1 MLIVILFSPF
11 SAPSQNPNMF
21 GTLKGLDQSMNPQLM
36 KYGRETDIS
45 IAQARRECRRKL
57 FNCYS
62 QLVRPL
68 GQNEIIDP
76 YREQFGQRIL
86 IKCDSLKF
94 RLQTPLENCE
104 KETFV
109 QAEPYF
115 TSLALYDAKNGRKLT
130 ENFYFDLNSEHVKDM
145 IVTNPNGPL
154 LNGQATETNGVN
166 GTDEKSNTMQYQALP
181 KEFDA
186 LPADWLT
193 RPKQAILNVSVPH
206 PDIFLVVK
214 IEKILQ
220 GGINNTSDAYVKAG
234 KDPKM
239 GLKLNK
245 NVRMYSQKI
254 GHYRMPFAWA
264 ARPLFRLYSSDLD
277 AAIEFPAIYR
287 QDANKLKDED
297 ILKLLAEYRRPE
309 KFSKLTVIP
318 GFLKI
323 MAEPTSELPNSKR
336 NQFVRFTLTVVPSK
350 LNDTFFLIIS
360 KYSDSLTTTL
370 MPLKP
375 FPMPPIAEPSFEI
388 AEFAANSDR
397 DMYPFTTFVNH
408 LFIYPQSLSFD
419 SQKLFSRA
427 RNVALTIE
435 VRDSDAEGAK
445 SIPVISTAEQ
455 NYIHFL

>member
-1 MLIVILFSPF
+1 
-11 SAPSQNPNMF
+11 
-21 GTLKGLDQSMNPQLM
+21 MNPQLM

-45 IAQARRECRRKL
+45 IAQARREYRRKL

-62 QLVRPL
+62 QLLRPITTT
-68 GQNEIIDP
+68 EIIEP

-94 RLQTPLENCE
+94 RLQTPLENPE
-104 KETFV
+104 IETYV

-130 ENFYFDLNSEHVKDM
+130 ENFYFDLNTEHVRDM
-145 IVTNPNGPL
+145 IVTTPITSTGTNGA
-154 LNGQATETNGVN
+154 ATETNGVN
-166 GTDEKSNTMQYQALP
+166 GVEKEPTIQFQTLP

-186 LPADWLT
+186 LPANWLT
-193 RPKQAILNVSVPH
+193 RPKQAVLSITAPH

-220 GGINNTSDAYVKAG
+220 GGINNTSESYLKAG

-245 NVRMYSQKI
+245 SVRQYAQKI

-277 AAIEFPAIYR
+277 SSIEFPAIYR

-297 ILKLLAEYRRPE
+297 ILKLLNEYRKPD

-323 MAEPTSELPNSKR
+323 MTEPISELPNSKC
-336 NQFVRFTLTVVPSK
+336 
-350 LNDTFFLIIS
+350 
-360 KYSDSLTTTL
+360 
-370 MPLKP
+370 
-375 FPMPPIAEPSFEI
+375 PI
-388 AEFAANSDR
+388 NGL
-397 DMYPFTTFVNH
+397 V
-408 LFIYPQSLSFD
+408 L
-419 SQKLFSRA
+419 
-427 RNVALTIE
+427 
-435 VRDSDAEGAK
+435 
-445 SIPVISTAEQ
+445 
-455 NYIHFL
+455 

>member
-1 MLIVILFSPF
+1 
-11 SAPSQNPNMF
+11 MF

-45 IAQARRECRRKL
+45 IAQSRRENRRKL

-62 QLVRPL
+62 QLLRPL
-68 GQNEIIDP
+68 PQSEIIDP

-104 KETFV
+104 KETYV

-145 IVTNPNGPL
+145 IVTNPNGPT
-154 LNGQATETNGVN
+154 LNGQASETKGMN
-166 GTDEKSNTMQYQALP
+166 GTSDEKSEAMQYQALP

-186 LPADWLT
+186 LPVDWLT
-193 RPKQAILNVSVPH
+193 RPKQAILSVNAPH
-206 PDIFLVVK
+206 PDVFLVVK

-220 GGINNTSDAYVKAG
+220 GGINNTSEAYVKAG

-239 GLKLNK
+239 GQKLNK
-245 NVRMYSQKI
+245 NVRLYSQKI

-277 AAIEFPAIYR
+277 SAIEFPAIYR

-297 ILKLLAEYRRPE
+297 ILKLLTEYRKPD
-309 KFSKLTVIP
+309 KFSKLTVVP

-323 MAEPTSELPNSKR
+323 MTEPINELPNSKQ
-336 NQFVRFTLTVVPSK
+336 NS
-350 LNDTFFLIIS
+350 LI
-360 KYSDSLTTTL
+360 Y
-370 MPLKP
+370 
-375 FPMPPIAEPSFEI
+375 
-388 AEFAANSDR
+388 
-397 DMYPFTTFVNH
+397 
-408 LFIYPQSLSFD
+408 
-419 SQKLFSRA
+419 
-427 RNVALTIE
+427 
-435 VRDSDAEGAK
+435 
-445 SIPVISTAEQ
+445 
-455 NYIHFL
+455 

>member
-1 MLIVILFSPF
+1 MQTHDLLLWKEKRVRQFFFPKYIFSIDFFLISCLLFSF
-11 SAPSQNPNMF
+11 VAPNPNQNPF

-45 IAQARRECRRKL
+45 IAQSRRENRRKL

-62 QLVRPL
+62 QMIRPVTH
-68 GQNEIIDP
+68 NEIIDP

-94 RLQTPLENCE
+94 RLQAPLENCE
-104 KETFV
+104 KETYV

-115 TSLALYDAKNGRKLT
+115 TSFALFDAKNGRKIT
-130 ENFYFDLNSEHVKDM
+130 ENFYFDLNSEHVRDM
-145 IVTNPNGPL
+145 MVTN
-154 LNGQATETNGVN
+154 QAPTTNSETNGVN
-166 GTDEKSNTMQYQALP
+166 GFDEKPETLQYQTLP
-181 KEFDA
+181 KEYDA

-193 RPKQAILNVSVPH
+193 RPKQAILSVTAPH

-220 GGINNTSDAYVKAG
+220 GGINNTSDAYIKAG
-234 KDPKM
+234 KDPKI
-239 GLKLNK
+239 GSKLNK
-245 NVRMYSQKI
+245 NVKSYSQKI

-297 ILKLLAEYRRPE
+297 ILKLLTEYRKPD

-323 MAEPTSELPNSKR
+323 ITEPITELPNS
-336 NQFVRFTLTVVPSK
+336 
-350 LNDTFFLIIS
+350 
-360 KYSDSLTTTL
+360 
-370 MPLKP
+370 
-375 FPMPPIAEPSFEI
+375 E
-388 AEFAANSDR
+388 
-397 DMYPFTTFVNH
+397 
-408 LFIYPQSLSFD
+408 
-419 SQKLFSRA
+419 
-427 RNVALTIE
+427 
-435 VRDSDAEGAK
+435 
-445 SIPVISTAEQ
+445 
-455 NYIHFL
+455 

>member
-1 MLIVILFSPF
+1 
-11 SAPSQNPNMF
+11 MF

-45 IAQARRECRRKL
+45 IAQARQEQRRKL

-62 QLVRPL
+62 QLQKPL
-68 GQNEIIDP
+68 NLHETIDP
-76 YREQFGQRIL
+76 YREQFGQRVL

-130 ENFYFDLNSEHVKDM
+130 ENFYFDLNSDDVRDM
-145 IVTNPNGPL
+145 MPSNESTMNGH
-154 LNGQATETNGVN
+154 ETNGANRTN
-166 GTDEKSNTMQYQALP
+166 GTNGTETYAESSIFQKLP

-186 LPADWLT
+186 LPSDWLS
-193 RPKQAILNVSVPH
+193 RPKQAVLNITAPH
-206 PDIFLVVK
+206 PDVFLVVK

-220 GGINNTSDAYVKAG
+220 GGINNTSEPYLKAG

-245 NVRMYSQKI
+245 SVRIFSQKI

-297 ILKLLAEYRRPE
+297 ILKLLSEYRKPD

-323 MAEPTSELPNSKR
+323 MIEPISEVPN
-336 NQFVRFTLTVVPSK
+336 N
-350 LNDTFFLIIS
+350 
-360 KYSDSLTTTL
+360 SLTTTL
-370 MPLKP
+370 VPLKP
-375 FPMPPIAEPSFEI
+375 FPMPPASVPSLEI
-388 AEFAANSDR
+388 AEFSGCADR
-397 DMYPFTTFVNH
+397 DMYPFTTFINH
-408 LFIYPQSLSFD
+408 LFLYPLSLTFD
-419 SQKLFSRA
+419 TQKLFSRA
-427 RNVALTIE
+427 RNIALVIE
-435 VRDSDAEGAK
+435 VRNSDADGAK
-445 SIPVISTAEQ
+445 SIPVSQ
-455 NYIHFL
+455 HKMFSKLLPNFKNNHFPFFPFSVFTVELVKR

>member
-1 MLIVILFSPF
+1 
-11 SAPSQNPNMF
+11 
-21 GTLKGLDQSMNPQLM
+21 MNPQLM

-45 IAQARRECRRKL
+45 IAQSRRENRRKL

-62 QLVRPL
+62 QLLRPL
-68 GQNEIIDP
+68 PHSEIIDP
-76 YREQFGQRIL
+76 YREQYGQRIL

-104 KETFV
+104 KETYV

-115 TSLALYDAKNGRKLT
+115 TSLALYDAKNGCKLT

-145 IVTNPNGPL
+145 IVTNPNGPT
-154 LNGQATETNGVN
+154 LNGQASETKGMN
-166 GTDEKSNTMQYQALP
+166 GTSDEKSEALQYQALP

-186 LPADWLT
+186 LPVDWLT
-193 RPKQAILNVSVPH
+193 RPKQAILSVNAPH
-206 PDIFLVVK
+206 PDVFLVVK

-220 GGINNTSDAYVKAG
+220 GGINNTSEAYVKAG

-239 GLKLNK
+239 GQKLNK

-277 AAIEFPAIYR
+277 SSIEFPAIYR

-297 ILKLLAEYRRPE
+297 ILKLLTEYRKPD

-323 MAEPTSELPNSKR
+323 MTEPISELPNSK
-336 NQFVRFTLTVVPSK
+336 QIS
-350 LNDTFFLIIS
+350 LI
-360 KYSDSLTTTL
+360 
-370 MPLKP
+370 
-375 FPMPPIAEPSFEI
+375 
-388 AEFAANSDR
+388 
-397 DMYPFTTFVNH
+397 H
-408 LFIYPQSLSFD
+408 
-419 SQKLFSRA
+419 
-427 RNVALTIE
+427 
-435 VRDSDAEGAK
+435 
-445 SIPVISTAEQ
+445 
-455 NYIHFL
+455 

>member
-1 MLIVILFSPF
+1 
-11 SAPSQNPNMF
+11 
-21 GTLKGLDQSMNPQLM
+21 MNPQLM

-45 IAQARRECRRKL
+45 IAQARREQRRKL

-62 QLVRPL
+62 QLLRPIAST
-68 GQNEIIDP
+68 EIIEQ
-76 YREQFGQRIL
+76 YREQFGQRVL

-104 KETFV
+104 NETYV

-115 TSLALYDAKNGRKLT
+115 TSLALFDAKNGRKLT
-130 ENFYFDLNSEHVKDM
+130 ENFYFDLNSEHVRDM
-145 IVTNPNGPL
+145 LMNNGSVTNGT
-154 LNGQATETNGVN
+154 TETNGVN
-166 GTDEKSNTMQYQALP
+166 GVDKESEAIQYQVLP

-186 LPADWLT
+186 LPSDWLT
-193 RPKQAILNVSVPH
+193 RPKQAILSITAPH

-220 GGINNTSDAYVKAG
+220 GGINNTSDAYIKAG

-245 NVRMYSQKI
+245 NVRQYSQKI

-297 ILKLLAEYRRPE
+297 ILKLLTEYRKPD

-323 MAEPTSELPNSKR
+323 MAEPINELPNSES
-336 NQFVRFTLTVVPSK
+336 NA
-350 LNDTFFLIIS
+350 IINPT
-360 KYSDSLTTTL
+360 KY
-370 MPLKP
+370 
-375 FPMPPIAEPSFEI
+375 
-388 AEFAANSDR
+388 
-397 DMYPFTTFVNH
+397 
-408 LFIYPQSLSFD
+408 
-419 SQKLFSRA
+419 
-427 RNVALTIE
+427 
-435 VRDSDAEGAK
+435 
-445 SIPVISTAEQ
+445 
-455 NYIHFL
+455 

>member
-1 MLIVILFSPF
+1 
-11 SAPSQNPNMF
+11 MF

-45 IAQARRECRRKL
+45 IAQSRRENRRKL

-62 QLVRPL
+62 QLLRPL
-68 GQNEIIDP
+68 PQSEIIDP

-104 KETFV
+104 KETYV

-145 IVTNPNGPL
+145 IVTNPNGPT
-154 LNGQATETNGVN
+154 LNGQASETKGIN
-166 GTDEKSNTMQYQALP
+166 GTSDEKSEALQYQALP

-186 LPADWLT
+186 LPVDWLT
-193 RPKQAILNVSVPH
+193 RPKQAILSVNAPH
-206 PDIFLVVK
+206 PDVFLVVK

-220 GGINNTSDAYVKAG
+220 GGINNTSEAYVKAG

-239 GLKLNK
+239 GQKLNK
-245 NVRMYSQKI
+245 NVRLYSQKI

-277 AAIEFPAIYR
+277 SAIEFPAIYR

-297 ILKLLAEYRRPE
+297 ILKLLTEYRKPD
-309 KFSKLTVIP
+309 KFSKLTVVP

-323 MAEPTSELPNSKR
+323 MTEPINELPNSKQ
-336 NQFVRFTLTVVPSK
+336 NS
-350 LNDTFFLIIS
+350 LI
-360 KYSDSLTTTL
+360 Y
-370 MPLKP
+370 
-375 FPMPPIAEPSFEI
+375 
-388 AEFAANSDR
+388 
-397 DMYPFTTFVNH
+397 
-408 LFIYPQSLSFD
+408 
-419 SQKLFSRA
+419 
-427 RNVALTIE
+427 
-435 VRDSDAEGAK
+435 
-445 SIPVISTAEQ
+445 
-455 NYIHFL
+455 

>member
-1 MLIVILFSPF
+1 
-11 SAPSQNPNMF
+11 MF

-45 IAQARRECRRKL
+45 IAQSRRENRRKL

-62 QLVRPL
+62 QLLRPL
-68 GQNEIIDP
+68 PHSEIIDP
-76 YREQFGQRIL
+76 YREQYGQRIL

-104 KETFV
+104 KETYV

-115 TSLALYDAKNGRKLT
+115 TSLALYDAKNGCKLT

-145 IVTNPNGPL
+145 IVTNPNGPT
-154 LNGQATETNGVN
+154 LNGQASETKGMN
-166 GTDEKSNTMQYQALP
+166 GTSDEKSEALQYQALP

-186 LPADWLT
+186 LPVDWLT
-193 RPKQAILNVSVPH
+193 RPKQAILSVNAPH
-206 PDIFLVVK
+206 PDVFLVVK

-220 GGINNTSDAYVKAG
+220 GGINNTSEAYVKAG

-239 GLKLNK
+239 GQKLNK

-277 AAIEFPAIYR
+277 SSIEFPAIYR

-297 ILKLLAEYRRPE
+297 ILKLLTEYRKPD

-323 MAEPTSELPNSKR
+323 MTEPISELPNSK
-336 NQFVRFTLTVVPSK
+336 QIS
-350 LNDTFFLIIS
+350 LI
-360 KYSDSLTTTL
+360 
-370 MPLKP
+370 
-375 FPMPPIAEPSFEI
+375 
-388 AEFAANSDR
+388 
-397 DMYPFTTFVNH
+397 H
-408 LFIYPQSLSFD
+408 
-419 SQKLFSRA
+419 
-427 RNVALTIE
+427 
-435 VRDSDAEGAK
+435 
-445 SIPVISTAEQ
+445 
-455 NYIHFL
+455 

>member
-1 MLIVILFSPF
+1 
-11 SAPSQNPNMF
+11 
-21 GTLKGLDQSMNPQLM
+21 MNPQLM

-45 IAQARRECRRKL
+45 IAQARREYRRKL

-62 QLVRPL
+62 QLLRPITTT
-68 GQNEIIDP
+68 EIIEP

-104 KETFV
+104 KETYV

-130 ENFYFDLNSEHVKDM
+130 ENFYFDLNTEHVQDM
-145 IVTNPNGPL
+145 IVTTQPASTSMTNG
-154 LNGQATETNGVN
+154 NGTDTNGVN
-166 GTDEKSNTMQYQALP
+166 GVEKEPATIQYQTLP

-186 LPADWLT
+186 LPANWLS
-193 RPKQAILNVSVPH
+193 RPKQAVLSITAPH

-220 GGINNTSDAYVKAG
+220 GGINNTSEPYLKAG

-245 NVRMYSQKI
+245 NVRQYAQKI

-277 AAIEFPAIYR
+277 TSIEFPAIYR

-297 ILKLLAEYRRPE
+297 ILKLLNEYRKPD

-323 MAEPTSELPNSKR
+323 MTEPISELPNSKC
-336 NQFVRFTLTVVPSK
+336 QIGD
-350 LNDTFFLIIS
+350 LNLRLVCFIAKFA
-360 KYSDSLTTTL
+360 SL
-370 MPLKP
+370 
-375 FPMPPIAEPSFEI
+375 
-388 AEFAANSDR
+388 
-397 DMYPFTTFVNH
+397 
-408 LFIYPQSLSFD
+408 
-419 SQKLFSRA
+419 
-427 RNVALTIE
+427 NVHQIL
-435 VRDSDAEGAK
+435 
-445 SIPVISTAEQ
+445 
-455 NYIHFL
+455 

>member
-1 MLIVILFSPF
+1 
-11 SAPSQNPNMF
+11 
-21 GTLKGLDQSMNPQLM
+21 MNPQLM

-45 IAQARRECRRKL
+45 IAQARREHRRKL

-62 QLVRPL
+62 LLLRPL
-68 GQNEIIDP
+68 TNTEIIEQ
-76 YREQFGQRIL
+76 YREQFGQRVL

-104 KETFV
+104 KETYV

-130 ENFYFDLNSEHVKDM
+130 ENFYFDLNSEHVRDM
-145 IVTNPNGPL
+145 MTPNTASVPNGT
-154 LNGQATETNGVN
+154 TETNGIN
-166 GTDEKSNTMQYQALP
+166 GVDKESDPVQYQALP

-186 LPADWLT
+186 LPADWLS
-193 RPKQAILNVSVPH
+193 RSKQAILSITTPH
-206 PDIFLVVK
+206 PDVFLVVK

-220 GGINNTSDAYVKAG
+220 GGINNTSDAYIKAG

-245 NVRMYSQKI
+245 SVRQYSQKI

-277 AAIEFPAIYR
+277 TAIEFPAIYR

-297 ILKLLAEYRRPE
+297 ILKLLTEYRKPD

-323 MAEPTSELPNSKR
+323 MTEPINELPNSK
-336 NQFVRFTLTVVPSK
+336 
-350 LNDTFFLIIS
+350 
-360 KYSDSLTTTL
+360 
-370 MPLKP
+370 
-375 FPMPPIAEPSFEI
+375 
-388 AEFAANSDR
+388 
-397 DMYPFTTFVNH
+397 
-408 LFIYPQSLSFD
+408 
-419 SQKLFSRA
+419 
-427 RNVALTIE
+427 
-435 VRDSDAEGAK
+435 
-445 SIPVISTAEQ
+445 
-455 NYIHFL
+455 